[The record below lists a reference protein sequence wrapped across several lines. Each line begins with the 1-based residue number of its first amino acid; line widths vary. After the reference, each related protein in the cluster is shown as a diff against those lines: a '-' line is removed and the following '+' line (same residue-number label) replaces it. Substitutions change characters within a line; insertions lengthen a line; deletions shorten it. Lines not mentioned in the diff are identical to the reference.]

1 MDIKVWNYDYSRLDA
16 ETRQVV
22 EQKTAE
28 IRDRMGRAAQ
38 NIVEIGQRLTEV
50 QSRLPGTQFD
60 AWLNDEFGWS
70 RRTAF
75 QMMAVFRRFGSAK
88 SALTTIAPSALYLL
102 ASDSTPDEIR
112 DQFIER
118 AKAGEKITH
127 KAVKAKV
134 EHVKSNSSD
143 KPQSTSQPSPD
154 DAEAD
159 EVGTRFSTSG
169 NGGSNGKGKDAPA
182 MPEVQI
188 DKYPWEQFNREVRE
202 QIKVVRREVDRL
214 GRIMG
219 HSGKSFKSR
228 WAYFISADGT
238 IGVMRRALDSIDD
251 NLPGGPHPKEPGF
264 EPYRSVKLRAK

>member
-22 EQKTAE
+22 EQKTTE

-38 NIVEIGQRLTEV
+38 NIVEIGQRLIDV
-50 QSRLPGTQFD
+50 KARLPHGQFGR
-60 AWLNDEFGWS
+60 WLEDEFGWEHT
-70 RRTAF
+70 TAAR
-75 QMMAVFRRFGSAK
+75 MMRVASKFGN
-88 SALTTIAPSALYLL
+88 LPNIDIAPSALYLL
-102 ASDSTPDEIR
+102 ACDSTPDEVR
-112 DQFIER
+112 DEFIEQ
-118 AKAGEKITH
+118 AKAGKKITH
-127 KAVKAKV
+127 KAVQAMVKR
-134 EHVKSNSSD
+134 VKSKSSD

-159 EVGTRFSTSG
+159 EVGTQSSTSS

-182 MPEVQI
+182 KPEVPI
-188 DKYPWEQFNREVRE
+188 DKYPWESFNREVRE
-202 QIKVVRREVDRL
+202 QVAVVRREVDRL
-214 GRIMG
+214 ARILG
-219 HSGKSFKSR
+219 HSAKSFKSK

>member
-22 EQKTAE
+22 EQKTME

-38 NIVEIGQRLTEV
+38 NIVEIGQRLIDV
-50 QSRLPGTQFD
+50 KARLPHGQFGR
-60 AWLNDEFGWS
+60 WLEDEFAWS
-70 RRTAF
+70 EPTALR
-75 QMMAVFRRFGSAK
+75 MMQVAK
-88 SALTTIAPSALYLL
+88 QFKSINLTDLSVAPSALYLL
-102 ASDSTPDEIR
+102 SSPSTPPEIR
-112 DQFIER
+112 DQFIEQ

-127 KAVKAKV
+127 KAVKGKLNRVTSKPA
-134 EHVKSNSSD
+134 D

-154 DAEAD
+154 EAEVD

-169 NGGSNGKGKDAPA
+169 DGGSDGKGKDAPA
-182 MPEVQI
+182 KPEAPI

-219 HSGKSFKSR
+219 HSGKSFKSK

-238 IGVMRRALDSIDD
+238 IGAMRRALDSIDD